1 MATSVTRLFDI
12 IPYQLENYPK
22 TDALSNKVKGS
33 WVNYSTQEIIN
44 NVNLLSLGFLKL
56 GIKKDDKVAIISQG
70 RPEWN
75 FVDLATQQIGAI
87 SVPIYPTITEA
98 DYKYIFKEA
107 DVKLIFVSDRALY
120 DKVKN
125 AIPEGVSV
133 LGIYSFEETEGVKH
147 WSHVKKMGEGEN
159 LQVLEDFKKAVSP
172 EDIVTL
178 IYTSGTTGNPKGV
191 MLTHNNV
198 LSNVN
203 GCIPLMP
210 VDYHA
215 RAISFL
221 PICHVYERTQVFL
234 YLKTGVSVYYAESL
248 DTIGENLKEIHPHIF
263 TTVPRLLEK
272 VYDKIV
278 DKGSQL
284 TGVKRALFYW
294 ALNLGLKFK
303 PEGDN
308 GLWYD
313 MQLWLANKLIFN
325 KWREALGGNIKV
337 IISGSAA
344 LQDRLARVF
353 CSANILVVQGYG
365 LTETSPVIS
374 VNPCILNQN
383 KIGTVG
389 PPLSNVQIKFAED
402 GEILTKGPCVMKG
415 YYKNEEMTRQVIDK
429 EGWFHTGDIGTLVD
443 GYIKITDRK
452 KEMFKTSGGKYVAPQ
467 VIENKFKESRF
478 VEQVMVVGEGQ
489 KFPGALIVPNF
500 SSLKSWC
507 GIKGISYTSDEGM
520 IKNPAVLEKFT
531 REVES
536 LNINFA
542 QYEKIKKFCLLPKV
556 WTVEDGL
563 LSPNMK
569 VKRKFVAGKYQNEIE
584 NLFKE

>member
-1 MATSVTRLFDI
+1 MATAVTRLFDI
-12 IPYQLENYPK
+12 LPYQLENYPK
-22 TDALSNKVKGS
+22 TDALSNKVKGE
-33 WVNYSTQEIIN
+33 WVKYSTTDIIN
-44 NVNLLSLGFLKL
+44 NVNLLSHGFLSL

-75 FVDLATQQIGAI
+75 FVDLAVQQIGAI
-87 SVPIYPTITEA
+87 SVPVYPTITEA

-107 DVKLIFVSDRALY
+107 EVKLIFVSDRALFE
-120 DKVKN
+120 KVKI
-125 AIPEGVSV
+125 ATQEETSI
-133 LGIYSFEETEGVKH
+133 LGIYSFEEAEGVKH
-147 WSHVKKMGEGEN
+147 WSSVKKLGEGKSQ
-159 LQVLEDFKKAVSP
+159 QVLDDLKKAVSP

-210 VDYHA
+210 VDYKA

-221 PICHVYERTQVFL
+221 PICHIYERTQVFL

-284 TGVKRALFYW
+284 TGIKKGLFFW

-303 PEGDN
+303 PEGNN

-325 KWREALGGNIKV
+325 KWREALGGNIIV
-337 IISGSAA
+337 IVSGSAA

-353 CSANILVVQGYG
+353 CAAKILVVQGYG

-374 VNPCILNQN
+374 VNPCYLKQN

-389 PPLSNVQIKFAED
+389 PPISTVEVKFAED
-402 GEILTKGPCVMKG
+402 GEILAKGPCVMKG
-415 YYKNEEMTRQVIDK
+415 YYKNPEMTSQVIDK
-429 EGWFHTGDIGTLVD
+429 DGWFHTGDIGTLID
-443 GYIKITDRK
+443 GYVKITDRK

-467 VIENKFKESRF
+467 LIENKFKESRF
-478 VEQVMVVGEGQ
+478 IEQVMVVGEGQ
-489 KFPGALIVPNF
+489 KFPAALIVPNF

-507 GIKGISYTSDEGM
+507 GIKNIPFTTDEEM
-520 IKNPAVLEKFT
+520 VKNPLVVERFNK
-531 REVES
+531 EVES
-536 LNINFA
+536 LNVNFA
-542 QYEKIKKFCLLPKV
+542 QYERIKKVHLLSKV
-556 WTVEDGL
+556 WTVEDSL
-563 LSPNMK
+563 LSPNLK
-569 VKRKFVAGKYQNEIE
+569 VKRKAVATRFKNEIDS
-584 NLFKE
+584 LFKD